1 MRFVKKIFFGL
12 LVLVAVLA
20 GVAFLL
26 PREVAVSRAI
36 TIAAP
41 PEAVFPYI
49 NDLKKFNAW
58 SPWAKIDPKTVYKF
72 EGPASGKG
80 QKVSWSSTHEHVGT
94 GSQQII
100 ESIANKHVRTALD
113 FGDHGTAKASFDLAP
128 VKGGTRVTWGFKT
141 DTGNNPLLRWMGLM
155 MDGWIGEQYEKGL
168 HNLKTLAKPARK

>member
-58 SPWAKIDPKTVYKF
+58 SPWAKIV
-72 EGPASGKG
+72 
-80 QKVSWSSTHEHVGT
+80 
-94 GSQQII
+94 QI
-100 ESIANKHVRTALD
+100 
-113 FGDHGTAKASFDLAP
+113 
-128 VKGGTRVTWGFKT
+128 
-141 DTGNNPLLRWMGLM
+141 
-155 MDGWIGEQYEKGL
+155 
-168 HNLKTLAKPARK
+168 